1 MLLENNRPILS
12 QRVGLPEP
20 ALPAAYVLA
29 GGTDHRYLVTMLL
42 GVIGTGRF
50 GKFWAELLA
59 ERHTVV
65 TYNRSDRAV
74 PAGCKSVAL
83 DQLGECD
90 AIFLCT
96 AISSIVPVLQQLSPH
111 LRPGAVVLD
120 TCSVKVYPTRSM
132 REILPESVECIGT
145 HPMFGPDSARN
156 GVEGLPLV
164 FAPVRCSE
172 GTASL
177 WRREFVSMGLV
188 VSDLDPE
195 AHDREA
201 AYTQGVTHFVGRV
214 LADMALAPSDIAT
227 VGYQQLLA
235 VMEQT
240 CNDPYQLFED
250 LQRFN
255 PYTTQMRQQLQH
267 SLTRLLESLESS
279 VDSRLDTGT

>member
-1 MLLENNRPILS
+1 ML
-12 QRVGLPEP
+12 V
-20 ALPAAYVLA
+20 
-29 GGTDHRYLVTMLL
+29 

-59 ERHTVV
+59 ERHAVV

-74 PAGCKSVAL
+74 PAGCKSVPLERMGA
-83 DQLGECD
+83 CD
-90 AIFLCT
+90 AVFLCT
-96 AISSIVPVLQQLSPH
+96 SISSMEPVLTQLSPH
-111 LRPGAVVLD
+111 LQPGAVVLD

-132 REILPESVECIGT
+132 QSILPEAVECIGT

-156 GVEGLPLV
+156 GITGLPLV
-164 FAPVRCSE
+164 FAPVRCSKD
-172 GTASL
+172 TASL
-177 WRREFVSMGLV
+177 WRGEFTAMGLS

-195 AHDREA
+195 EHDREA

-214 LADMALAPSDIAT
+214 LADMALVPSDIAT
-227 VGYQQLLA
+227 VGYKQLLA

-255 PYTTQMRQQLQH
+255 PYTTEMRQQLQH
-267 SLTRLLESLESS
+267 SLNRLLESLESS
-279 VDSRLDTGT
+279 EDSRLDTGT